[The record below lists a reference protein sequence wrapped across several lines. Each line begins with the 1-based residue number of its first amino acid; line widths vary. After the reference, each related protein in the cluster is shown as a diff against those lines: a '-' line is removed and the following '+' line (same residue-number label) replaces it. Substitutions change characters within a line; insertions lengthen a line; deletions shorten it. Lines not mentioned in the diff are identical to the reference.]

1 MKNMKSLK
9 ETAFWLSVVAAVL
22 GGVVSIFGMDQIL
35 GLAGTQWVMVAIL
48 LAVYAVYFEHATCGM
63 IDKE

>member
-22 GGVVSIFGMDQIL
+22 VVSISGMDQIL
-35 GLAGTQWVMVAIL
+35 GLAGTQWAMVAIL
-48 LAVYAVYFEHATCGM
+48 LAVYAVYFEHASCGM
-63 IDKE
+63 DNNE

>member
-22 GGVVSIFGMDQIL
+22 GGVVSISGMDQIL
-35 GLAGTQWVMVAIL
+35 GLAGTQWAMVAIL
-48 LAVYAVYFEHATCGM
+48 LAVYAVYFEHASCGM
-63 IDKE
+63 DNNE

>member
-22 GGVVSIFGMDQIL
+22 DQIL
-35 GLAGTQWVMVAIL
+35 GLAGTQWAMVAIL
-48 LAVYAVYFEHATCGM
+48 LAVYAVYFEHASCGM
-63 IDKE
+63 DNNE